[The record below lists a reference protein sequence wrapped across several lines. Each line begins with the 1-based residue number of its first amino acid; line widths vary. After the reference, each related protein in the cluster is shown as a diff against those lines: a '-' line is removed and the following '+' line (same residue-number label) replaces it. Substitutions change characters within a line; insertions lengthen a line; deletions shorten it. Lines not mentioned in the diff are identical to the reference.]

1 MAALCLKMSRTE
13 DSMRKYWIIGGSVI
27 GGLLALA
34 VLAVLVVPNLIPQEV
49 YRAEIEK
56 VAYQVTGRK
65 VTVTGRIDVAVFPRI
80 EARAG
85 ASTIAN
91 PEGFE
96 GADFAS
102 MKELRAAVALWPLF
116 SGNVEVEEFVLVEPS
131 ISLVS
136 REDGA
141 NNWTFTP
148 PTAPAGAPGE
158 SQQGGQMGASLRDLR
173 IEKGTVTFDDRK
185 EKKIQTLSELSLRAD
200 MQALD
205 KPLSFNAEGLV
216 NALRFRIESRL
227 ANPQAMIDG
236 LASPVEIKLQTD
248 LIRTD
253 LKGTLGL
260 GEMPEFDFAV
270 SGEIPNLP
278 ALGDAFQTPLPVP
291 AVLGKLTLSG
301 QAYGSFDDI
310 TIKVASARHE
320 SPLLNADLKGE
331 ARLARTIALQLDAS
345 ADAPKLAELA
355 RALDIAPP
363 AEAALGKATVSSKIT
378 GTLDDLVF
386 SDVNFEHA
394 SGLLHLLFRG
404 SAELRDQLTYAG
416 DVTIAAPDLRKLA
429 AAAGTQLPPGD
440 IYKAFSLTG
449 QTSGGTQDVLLRNA
463 TVKFD
468 NMTGTG
474 EAALS
479 FGAKPR
485 LTGTLN
491 TSAIDV
497 TAYAKASGAPAGKPA
512 AAAAGWGATPID
524 LSPLRLVDADLA
536 LKAKGIKFD
545 KFDFGPS
552 NVAVGLKG
560 GRLVADLKQ
569 TSLFGG
575 AGSARFV
582 ADGSGSKPG
591 IELKAKMDNLALKD
605 LLGAAANFR
614 MLEGAGGLDI
624 DLAGSG
630 ASLDA
635 LMSSLVGKG
644 AITSDESVLKGVNL
658 QELASAA
665 VNAFST
671 KKFSAAAI
679 SPIAQTRFDALQTSF
694 VMADGVAMLT
704 DMNID
709 TGAMTIAAGGAL
721 DIGRQQLTL
730 NLFPQFDDRKAGLNG
745 YGLPIKLSGSWS
757 GVSFAPD
764 WGWLADKATASA
776 RAEAESKIGDELKD
790 LGDSI
795 RGRLGLGAPKPA
807 PAATPAPTPT
817 PAAAPEPTEQ
827 EAPPPEGEPA
837 APPAL
842 PTPAPQSAEERLK
855 AEAQKALGRL
865 FGDN

>member
-1 MAALCLKMSRTE
+1 MDTVCLKTGRAE
-13 DSMRKYWIIGGSVI
+13 DSMRKYWITGGSVA

-34 VLAVLVVPNLIPQEV
+34 VVAVLVVPNLIPQEV

-65 VTVTGRIDVAVFPRI
+65 VAVTGRIDVTVFPRI

-91 PEGFE
+91 PGGFE
-96 GADFAS
+96 GSDFAS

-116 SGNVEVEEFVLVEPS
+116 SGNVEVEEFILVEPS
-131 ISLVS
+131 ISLIS
-136 REDGA
+136 LEDGR

-148 PTAPAGAPGE
+148 PTGPAGAPGE
-158 SQQGGQMGASLRDLR
+158 PQQGGQIGASLRDVR
-173 IEKGTVTFDDRK
+173 IEKGIVSFDDRR
-185 EKKIQTLSELSLRAD
+185 ENKIQTLSDLNLWAD

-205 KPLSFNAEGLV
+205 KPLSFKAEGLA
-216 NALRFRIESRL
+216 NALRFRVESRL
-227 ANPQAMIDG
+227 ENPQAMIDG
-236 LASPVEIKLQTD
+236 LASPIEIKLQTD

-253 LKGTLGL
+253 LKGTLAL
-260 GEMPEFDFAV
+260 GDTPEFDFAV
-270 SGEIPNLP
+270 TGEIPNLP

-320 SPLLNADLKGE
+320 SPLVNADLKGE
-331 ARLARTIALQLDAS
+331 ARLTRTIALQLDAS
-345 ADAPKLAELA
+345 ADASRLADLA

-378 GTLDDLVF
+378 GTLDNLVF

-394 SGLLHLLFRG
+394 SGLLNLLFQG
-404 SAELRDQLTYAG
+404 SAKLTDQLTYAG

-440 IYKAFSLTG
+440 IYNAFSLTG
-449 QTSGGTQDVLLRNA
+449 QTSGGTQDVLLKNA

-468 NMTGTG
+468 NITGTG

-485 LTGTLN
+485 LTGTLS

-497 TAYAKASGAPAGKPA
+497 TPYAQASGAPAGKPA
-512 AAAAGWGATPID
+512 AAPTGWGATPID
-524 LSPLRLVDADLA
+524 LSPLRLVDADLT
-536 LKAKGIKFD
+536 LKSKGIRFD

-552 NVAVGLKG
+552 NVAVGLKNG
-560 GRLVADLKQ
+560 KLIADLKQ

-575 AGSARFV
+575 SGTARFV
-582 ADGSGSKPG
+582 ADGSGAKPG
-591 IELKAKMDNLALKD
+591 IELKAKMDKVALKD
-605 LLGAAANFR
+605 LLGAAANFT

-665 VNAFST
+665 VNAFTS

-679 SPIAQTRFDALQTSF
+679 SPIAQTRFDALQTNF
-694 VMADGVAMLT
+694 VMADGVALLT

-730 NLFPQFDDRKAGLNG
+730 NVFPQFDDRKAGLNG
-745 YGLPIKLSGSWS
+745 YGLPMKLSGSWT
-757 GVSFAPD
+757 GVGFAPD

-776 RAEAESKIGDELKD
+776 KAEAKSKIEDELKD

-795 RGRLGLGAPKPA
+795 RSRRGLGATKPAPAAAPAPA
-807 PAATPAPTPT
+807 PAATPDT
-817 PAAAPEPTEQ
+817 PAAGSAAP
-827 EAPPPEGEPA
+827 AEGQPA
-837 APPAL
+837 APPA
-842 PTPAPQSAEERLK
+842 PTTPSPLSAEDRLK

>member
-1 MAALCLKMSRTE
+1 MQ
-13 DSMRKYWIIGGSVI
+13 KYWIIGGSIV
-27 GGLLALA
+27 GGLLALG

-49 YRAEIEK
+49 YRAEIER

-65 VTVTGRIDVAVFPRI
+65 VSVTGRIEVAVFPRI

-91 PEGFE
+91 PQGFE
-96 GADFAS
+96 GTDFAS

-116 SGNVEVEEFVLVEPS
+116 SGKVEVEEFVLVEPS
-131 ISLVS
+131 IALVS
-136 REDGA
+136 LEDGA

-158 SQQGGQMGASLRDLR
+158 PQQGGQLSASLRDVR
-173 IEKGTVTFDDRK
+173 IEKGIVSFDDRK
-185 EKKIQTLSELSLRAD
+185 ENKIQTLSDLNLWAD

-205 KPLSFNAEGLV
+205 KPLSFNAEGV
-216 NALRFRIESRL
+216 ANALKFRIESRL
-227 ANPQAMIDG
+227 ENPQAMIDG
-236 LASPVEIKLQTD
+236 LASPVEIKLETD

-260 GEMPEFDFAV
+260 GDTPEFDFAV
-270 SGEIPNLP
+270 NGEIPNLP
-278 ALGDAFQTPLPVP
+278 ALGNAFQTPLPVP

-310 TIKVASARHE
+310 TIKIASARHE

-331 ARLARTIALQLDAS
+331 ARLAKTIALQLDAS

-355 RALDIAPP
+355 RALNIAPP

-394 SGLLHLLFRG
+394 SGLLNLLFKG
-404 SAELRDQLTYAG
+404 SAKLKDQLTYAG

-449 QTSGGTQDVLLRNA
+449 QTSGGTKDVLLKNA

-468 NMTGTG
+468 DVTGTG
-474 EAALS
+474 QAALT

-485 LTGTLN
+485 LTGTLT

-497 TAYAKASGAPAGKPA
+497 TPYAKASGAPAGKPVA
-512 AAAAGWGATPID
+512 STGWGATPID
-524 LSPLRLVDADLA
+524 LSPLRLVDADLT
-536 LKAKGIKFD
+536 LKSSGVKFD
-545 KFDFGPS
+545 KFDFGSS
-552 NVAVGLKG
+552 NVAVGLTG

-575 AGSARFV
+575 SGSARFV
-582 ADGSGSKPG
+582 ADGSGAKPG
-591 IELKAKMDNLALKD
+591 IELKAKMDKLALKD
-605 LLGAAANFR
+605 LLGASAGFT

-630 ASLDA
+630 ANLEA
-635 LMSSLVGKG
+635 LMGSLVGKG

-665 VNAFST
+665 VNAFTS

-679 SPIAQTRFDALQTSF
+679 SSVAQTRFDALEANF
-694 VMADGVAMLT
+694 VMADGVALLT
-704 DMNID
+704 GMNID
-709 TGAMTIAAGGAL
+709 TGTMTISAGGAL
-721 DIGRQQLTL
+721 DVGRQQLTL
-730 NLFPQFDDRKAGLNG
+730 NLFPRFDDRQAGLNG
-745 YGLPIKLSGSWS
+745 YGLPIKLSGSWN
-757 GVSFAPD
+757 GINFAPD

-776 RAEAESKIGDELKD
+776 RDKAESKIQDELKD

-795 RGRLGLGAPKPA
+795 RGRLGLGTTKPQATTPA
-807 PAATPAPTPT
+807 PAPA
-817 PAAAPEPTEQ
+817 PAAAPEAPAPETPPV
-827 EAPPPEGEPA
+827 EAQPAAPAAPA
-837 APPAL
+837 APPA
-842 PTPAPQSAEERLK
+842 PTAQSAEDRLK
-855 AEAQKALGRL
+855 AEAEKALGRL
-865 FGDN
+865 FGGN

>member
-1 MAALCLKMSRTE
+1 
-13 DSMRKYWIIGGSVI
+13 MRKYWIIGGSIV
-27 GGLLALA
+27 GGLLAL
-34 VLAVLVVPNLIPQEV
+34 LALAILIVPNLIPQEV

-65 VTVTGRIDVAVFPRI
+65 VAVTGQIQVAVFPRI
-80 EARAG
+80 EAKAG

-96 GADFAS
+96 GPDFAS

-116 SGNVEVEEFVLVEPS
+116 FGNVEVEEFVLVEPK

-136 REDGA
+136 LEDGT

-148 PTAPAGAPGE
+148 PATTPAEPG
-158 SQQGGQMGASLRDLR
+158 QPAQGSQMGASLRDVR
-173 IEKGTVTFDDRK
+173 IEKGLVSFDDRK
-185 EKKIQTLSELSLRAD
+185 EKKIQTLSELNFWAD

-205 KPLSFNAEGLV
+205 KPLSFNAEGLA
-216 NALRFRIESRL
+216 NALKFKVESKL
-227 ANPQAMIDG
+227 ENPKAMLDG

-248 LIRTD
+248 LIKTD

-260 GEMPEFDFAV
+260 GDTPEFDFAV
-270 SGEIPNLP
+270 NGEIPNIP
-278 ALGDAFQTPLPVP
+278 ALADAFQTDVPVR
-291 AVLGKLTLSG
+291 AVLGKLTLDG

-320 SPLLNADLKGE
+320 SALLNADLKGE
-331 ARLARTIALQLDAS
+331 ARLAEAIALQLDAS
-345 ADAPKLAELA
+345 AEAPKLADLA

-363 AEAALGKATVSSKIT
+363 AEAALGKATVAAKIT
-378 GTLDDLVF
+378 GTLDNLTF
-386 SDVNFEHA
+386 SDVNFAHA
-394 SGLLHLLFRG
+394 SGLLNLLFKG
-404 SAELRDQLTYAG
+404 SASLKDQLAFAG

-429 AAAGTQLPPGD
+429 SAAGTELPPGD

-449 QTSGGTQDVLLRNA
+449 QTSGGAKDVLLKNA

-468 NMTGTG
+468 NITGTG
-474 EAALS
+474 EAALK
-479 FGAKPR
+479 FGGKPR

-497 TAYAKASGAPAGKPA
+497 TPYAKASGAPAGKPA
-512 AAAAGWGATPID
+512 AASTGWGNTPID
-524 LSPLRLVDADLA
+524 LSPLKLVDADLT
-536 LKAKGIKFD
+536 LKSSGIKFD

-552 NVAVGLKG
+552 NVAVGLNSGK
-560 GRLVADLKQ
+560 LIADLKQ

-582 ADGSGSKPG
+582 ADGSGARPG
-591 IELKAKMDNLALKD
+591 IELKARMDKLALKD
-605 LLGAAANFR
+605 LLGASAGFT

-630 ASLDA
+630 DNLQA

-665 VNAFST
+665 ANAFTS
-671 KKFSAAAI
+671 KKFNGSAF
-679 SPIAQTRFDALQTSF
+679 SSVAQTRFDALAANF
-694 VMADGVAMLT
+694 VMTDGVAMLT
-704 DMNID
+704 DMDID
-709 TGAMTIAAGGAL
+709 AGGMTIAAGGAL

-730 NLFPQFDDRKAGLNG
+730 NVFPQFDDKKAGLNG
-745 YGLPIKLSGSWS
+745 YGLPLKLSGSWS
-757 GVSFAPD
+757 GISFAPD

-776 RAEAESKIGDELKD
+776 RDKVQSEIQDELKGI
-790 LGDSI
+790 GDSL
-795 RGRLGLGAPKPA
+795 RDRLGLGGSKPA
-807 PAATPAPTPT
+807 PAAPAPAPAQTPV
-817 PAAAPEPTEQ
+817 PAPNAPATE
-827 EAPPPEGEPA
+827 PPPAQGQAATPPA
-837 APPAL
+837 QPAPPA
-842 PTPAPQSAEERLK
+842 QSAEDRLK
-855 AEAQKALGRL
+855 AEAEKALGRL
-865 FGDN
+865 FGGN

>member
-1 MAALCLKMSRTE
+1 
-13 DSMRKYWIIGGSVI
+13 MRKYWIIGGSVV

-34 VLAVLVVPNLIPQEV
+34 AIAVLVVPNLIPQEV

-65 VTVTGRIDVAVFPRI
+65 VSVTGRIEVAVFPRI

-96 GADFAS
+96 GSDFAS

-116 SGNVEVEEFVLVEPS
+116 SGNVEVEEFILVEPS
-131 ISLVS
+131 ISLIS
-136 REDGA
+136 LEDGR
-141 NNWTFTP
+141 NNWTFMP
-148 PTAPAGAPGE
+148 PTGPAGAPGE
-158 SQQGGQMGASLRDLR
+158 PQQGGQIGASLRDVR
-173 IEKGTVTFDDRK
+173 IEKGIVSFDDRR
-185 EKKIQTLSELSLRAD
+185 EKKIQTLSDLNLWAD

-205 KPLSFNAEGLV
+205 KPLSFKAEGLA
-216 NALRFRIESRL
+216 NALEFRIESRL
-227 ANPQAMIDG
+227 GNPQAMIDG

-253 LKGTLGL
+253 LKGTLAL
-260 GEMPEFDFAV
+260 GDMPEFDFALT
-270 SGEIPNLP
+270 GEIPNLP

-331 ARLARTIALQLDAS
+331 ARLTKTIALQLDAS
-345 ADAPKLAELA
+345 ADASRLADLA

-378 GTLDDLVF
+378 GTLDNLVF

-394 SGLLHLLFRG
+394 SGLLNLLFKG
-404 SAELRDQLTYAG
+404 SAQLKDQLTYAG

-429 AAAGTQLPPGD
+429 AAAGTQLPPGN
-440 IYKAFSLTG
+440 IYKTFSLTG
-449 QTSGGTQDVLLRNA
+449 QTSGGTQDVLLKNA

-468 NMTGTG
+468 NITGAG

-485 LTGTLN
+485 LTGTLS

-497 TAYAKASGAPAGKPA
+497 TPYAQASGALAGKPA
-512 AAAAGWGATPID
+512 AAPTGWGATPID
-524 LSPLRLVDADLA
+524 LSPLRLVDADLT
-536 LKAKGIKFD
+536 LKSNGIKFD

-552 NVAVGLKG
+552 NVAVGIRNGKLI
-560 GRLVADLKQ
+560 ADLKQ

-575 AGSARFV
+575 SGTARFV
-582 ADGSGSKPG
+582 ADGSGAKPG
-591 IELKAKMDNLALKD
+591 IELKAKVDKLALKD
-605 LLGAAANFR
+605 LLGAAANFT

-665 VNAFST
+665 VNAFTS

-679 SPIAQTRFDALQTSF
+679 SPIAQTRFDALQTNF

-745 YGLPIKLSGSWS
+745 YGLPMKLSGSWT

-776 RAEAESKIGDELKD
+776 KAEAESKIEDELKD

-807 PAATPAPTPT
+807 PQAAPAPAPAATQDTPEAASPAPVEGQPVVPPAPTP
-817 PAAAPEPTEQ
+817 PSPK
-827 EAPPPEGEPA
+827 
-837 APPAL
+837 
-842 PTPAPQSAEERLK
+842 SAEDRLK

>member
-1 MAALCLKMSRTE
+1 MDTVFLRTGRAE
-13 DSMRKYWIIGGSVI
+13 DSMRKYWITGGSI
-27 GGLLALA
+27 AGGILALA
-34 VLAVLVVPNLIPQEV
+34 AVAVLVVPNLIPQDV

-65 VTVTGRIDVAVFPRI
+65 VAVTGRIDVAVFPRI

-85 ASTIAN
+85 TSTIAN

-96 GADFAS
+96 GSDFAS

-116 SGNVEVEEFVLVEPS
+116 SGNVEIEEFVLVEPS

-136 REDGA
+136 LEDGR

-148 PTAPAGAPGE
+148 PTRPAGAPGE
-158 SQQGGQMGASLRDLR
+158 PQQGGQMGASLRDVR
-173 IEKGTVTFDDRK
+173 IEKGIVAFDDRK
-185 EKKIQTLSELSLRAD
+185 EKKIQTLSDLNFRAD

-205 KPLSFNAEGLV
+205 KPLSFNAEGLA

-227 ANPQAMIDG
+227 ENPQAMIDG
-236 LASPVEIKLQTD
+236 LASPVEINVQTD

-260 GEMPEFDFAV
+260 GDTPEFDFAV
-270 SGEIPNLP
+270 TGDIPNLP
-278 ALGDAFQTPLPVP
+278 ALGDAFQTSLPVP
-291 AVLGKLTLSG
+291 AVLGRLTLSG
-301 QAYGSFDDI
+301 RAFGSFDDI

-331 ARLARTIALQLDAS
+331 ARLAKTIALQLDAS
-345 ADAPKLAELA
+345 AEAPKLAELA
-355 RALDIAPP
+355 RALNIAPP
-363 AEAALGKATVSSKIT
+363 AEAALGKATVSSKIS
-378 GTLDDLVF
+378 GTLNDLVF

-394 SGLLHLLFRG
+394 SGLLNLLFQG
-404 SAELRDQLTYAG
+404 SAKLTDQLTYAG

-440 IYKAFSLTG
+440 IYKTFALAG
-449 QTSGGTQDVLLRNA
+449 KTSGGTQDVLLKNA

-468 NMTGTG
+468 NITGTG

-479 FGAKPR
+479 FGTRPR
-485 LTGTLN
+485 LTGTLSTN
-491 TSAIDV
+491 AIDV
-497 TAYAKASGAPAGKPA
+497 TPYAKASGAPAGRPA
-512 AAAAGWGATPID
+512 AATTGWGATPID
-524 LSPLRLVDADLA
+524 MSPLRLVDADLT
-536 LKAKGIKFD
+536 LKSKGIRFD
-545 KFDFGPS
+545 KFDFGSS
-552 NVAVGLKG
+552 NVAVGLKNG
-560 GRLVADLKQ
+560 KLVADLKQ

-575 AGSARFV
+575 SGTARFV
-582 ADGSGSKPG
+582 ADGSGAKPG
-591 IELKAKMDNLALKD
+591 VELRAKMDNLALKE
-605 LLGAAANFR
+605 LLGAAANFT

-630 ASLDA
+630 TSLDA

-644 AITSDESVLKGVNL
+644 TITSDESVLKGVNL

-665 VNAFST
+665 VNAFTS

-679 SPIAQTRFDALQTSF
+679 SPIAQTRFDALRTDF

-704 DMNID
+704 DMDID

-721 DIGRQQLTL
+721 DIGRQQVTL
-730 NLFPQFDDRKAGLNG
+730 NLFPRFDDRRAGLNG
-745 YGLPIKLSGSWS
+745 YGLPVKLSGSWT
-757 GVSFAPD
+757 GVTFAPD
-764 WGWLADKATASA
+764 WDWLAEKATASA
-776 RAEAESKIGDELKD
+776 KAEAESKIEEELKD

-795 RGRLGLGAPKPA
+795 RGRLGLGGTKPA
-807 PAATPAPTPT
+807 PAAAPAPMPAATPDTPAAGSPAPPEAQPAATPAPTP
-817 PAAAPEPTEQ
+817 PSP
-827 EAPPPEGEPA
+827 
-837 APPAL
+837 L
-842 PTPAPQSAEERLK
+842 SAEDRLK

>member
-1 MAALCLKMSRTE
+1 
-13 DSMRKYWIIGGSVI
+13 MRKYWIIGGSVV

-34 VLAVLVVPNLIPQEV
+34 AIAVLVVPNLIPQEV

-65 VTVTGRIDVAVFPRI
+65 VSVTGRIEVAVFPRI

-96 GADFAS
+96 GSDFAS

-116 SGNVEVEEFVLVEPS
+116 SGNVEVEEFILVEPS
-131 ISLVS
+131 ISLIS
-136 REDGA
+136 LEDGN

-148 PTAPAGAPGE
+148 PTGPAGVSGE
-158 SQQGGQMGASLRDLR
+158 PQQSGQMGASLRDVR
-173 IEKGTVTFDDRK
+173 IEKGIVSFDDRR
-185 EKKIQTLSELSLRAD
+185 EKKIQTLSDLNLWAD

-205 KPLSFNAEGLV
+205 KPLSFKAEGLA
-216 NALRFRIESRL
+216 NALEFRIESRL
-227 ANPQAMIDG
+227 GNPQAMIDG

-253 LKGTLGL
+253 LKGTLAL
-260 GEMPEFDFAV
+260 GDMPEFDFALT
-270 SGEIPNLP
+270 GEIPNLP

-331 ARLARTIALQLDAS
+331 ARLTKTIALQLDAS
-345 ADAPKLAELA
+345 ADASRLADLA

-378 GTLDDLVF
+378 GTLDNLVF

-394 SGLLHLLFRG
+394 SGLLNLLFKG
-404 SAELRDQLTYAG
+404 SAQLKDQLTYAG

-429 AAAGTQLPPGD
+429 AAAGTQLPPGN
-440 IYKAFSLTG
+440 IYKTFSLTG
-449 QTSGGTQDVLLRNA
+449 QTSGGTQDVLLKNA

-468 NMTGTG
+468 NITGAG

-485 LTGTLN
+485 LTGTLS

-497 TAYAKASGAPAGKPA
+497 TPYAQASGAPAGKPA
-512 AAAAGWGATPID
+512 AAPTGWGATPID
-524 LSPLRLVDADLA
+524 LSPLRLVDADLT
-536 LKAKGIKFD
+536 LKSNGIKFD

-552 NVAVGLKG
+552 NVAVGIRNGKLI
-560 GRLVADLKQ
+560 ADLKQ

-575 AGSARFV
+575 SGTARFV
-582 ADGSGSKPG
+582 ADGSGAKPG
-591 IELKAKMDNLALKD
+591 IELKAKVDKLALKD
-605 LLGAAANFR
+605 LLGAAANFT
-614 MLEGAGGLDI
+614 MLEGAGGVDI

-630 ASLDA
+630 TSLDA

-665 VNAFST
+665 VNAFSS

-679 SPIAQTRFDALQTSF
+679 SPIAQTRFDALQTNF

-745 YGLPIKLSGSWS
+745 YGLPMKLSGSWT

-776 RAEAESKIGDELKD
+776 KAEAESKIEDELKD

-807 PAATPAPTPT
+807 PQAAPAPAPAATQDTPEAASPAPVEGQPVVPPAPTP
-817 PAAAPEPTEQ
+817 
-827 EAPPPEGEPA
+827 PPPK
-837 APPAL
+837 
-842 PTPAPQSAEERLK
+842 SAEDRLK

>member
-1 MAALCLKMSRTE
+1 
-13 DSMRKYWIIGGSVI
+13 MRKYWIIGGSI
-27 GGLLALA
+27 LGGLLALA

-49 YRAEIEK
+49 YRAEIER

-65 VTVTGRIDVAVFPRI
+65 VAVTGRIEVAVFPRI

-96 GADFAS
+96 GSDFAS

-116 SGNVEVEEFVLVEPS
+116 SGNVEVEEFVLVEPN

-136 REDGA
+136 LEDGT

-148 PTAPAGAPGE
+148 PTAPAGEPGE
-158 SQQGGQMGASLRDLR
+158 QPEGGQMGASLRDVR
-173 IEKGTVTFDDRK
+173 IEKGTVSFDDRK
-185 EKKIQTLSELSLRAD
+185 EGKIQTLSDLNLWAD

-205 KPLSFNAEGLV
+205 KPLSFNAEGFA
-216 NALRFRIESRL
+216 NALKFRIESRL
-227 ANPQAMIDG
+227 ENPQAMLDG

-260 GEMPEFDFAV
+260 GDTPEFDFAV

-278 ALGDAFQTPLPVP
+278 ALGDAFQTPLPVRS
-291 AVLGKLTLSG
+291 VLGKLTLSG

-320 SPLLNADLKGE
+320 SLLLNADLKGE
-331 ARLARTIALQLDAS
+331 ARLAQTIALQLDAS
-345 ADAPKLAELA
+345 AEAPKLADLA
-355 RALDIAPP
+355 RALNIAPP
-363 AEAALGKATVSSKIT
+363 AEAALGKATVSAKIT
-378 GTLDDLVF
+378 GALDDLVF
-386 SDVNFEHA
+386 SNVNFAHA
-394 SGLLHLLFRG
+394 SGLLNLLFTG
-404 SAELRDQLTYAG
+404 TAKLKEQLTYAG

-440 IYKAFSLTG
+440 IYKTFSLTG
-449 QTSGGTQDVLLRNA
+449 QTSGGTQDVLLKNA

-468 NMTGTG
+468 NVTGTG

-485 LTGTLN
+485 LTGTLA

-497 TAYAKASGAPAGKPA
+497 TPYAKASGAPAGKPA
-512 AAAAGWGATPID
+512 ATTGWGTTPID
-524 LSPLRLVDADLA
+524 LSPLRLVDADLT
-536 LKAKGIKFD
+536 LKSKGIKFD

-552 NVAVGLKG
+552 NVAVGLTG
-560 GRLVADLKQ
+560 GKLVADLKQ

-575 AGSARFV
+575 SGSARFV
-582 ADGSGSKPG
+582 ADGSSAKPG
-591 IELKAKMDNLALKD
+591 IELKAKMDKLALKD
-605 LLGAAANFR
+605 LLGAAAGFTN
-614 MLEGAGGLDI
+614 LEGAGGLDI

-630 ASLDA
+630 ANLEA
-635 LMSSLVGKG
+635 LMGSLVGKG

-665 VNAFST
+665 VNAFTS

-679 SPIAQTRFDALQTSF
+679 SPIAQTRFDALQTNF
-694 VMADGVAMLT
+694 VMADGVAILT

-730 NLFPQFDDRKAGLNG
+730 NLFPQFDDRQAGLNG
-745 YGLPIKLSGSWS
+745 YGLPIKLSGGWS
-757 GVSFAPD
+757 SVTFAPD

-776 RAEAESKIGDELKD
+776 RTQVESEIQDELKD

-795 RGRLGLGAPKPA
+795 RDRLGLGAPKPA
-807 PAATPAPTPT
+807 PATPAPAPA
-817 PAAAPEPTEQ
+817 PAATPD
-827 EAPPPEGEPA
+827 
-837 APPAL
+837 
-842 PTPAPQSAEERLK
+842 TPAPETPATEGQPIAPSVQPTPPPLSAEDRLK
-855 AEAQKALGRL
+855 AEAEKALGRL
-865 FGDN
+865 FGGD

>member
-1 MAALCLKMSRTE
+1 
-13 DSMRKYWIIGGSVI
+13 MRKYWIIGGSVV

-34 VLAVLVVPNLIPQEV
+34 AIAVLAVPNLIPQEV

-65 VTVTGRIDVAVFPRI
+65 VSVTGRIEVAVFPRI

-96 GADFAS
+96 GSDFAS

-116 SGNVEVEEFVLVEPS
+116 SGNVEVEEFILVEPS
-131 ISLVS
+131 ISLIS
-136 REDGA
+136 LEDGN

-148 PTAPAGAPGE
+148 PTGPAGVSGE
-158 SQQGGQMGASLRDLR
+158 PQQSGQMGASLRDVR
-173 IEKGTVTFDDRK
+173 IEKGIVSFDDRR
-185 EKKIQTLSELSLRAD
+185 EKKIQTLSDLNLWAD

-205 KPLSFNAEGLV
+205 KPLSFKAEGLA
-216 NALRFRIESRL
+216 NALEFRIESRL
-227 ANPQAMIDG
+227 GNPQAMIDG

-253 LKGTLGL
+253 LKGTLAL
-260 GEMPEFDFAV
+260 GDMPEFDFALT
-270 SGEIPNLP
+270 GEIPNLP

-331 ARLARTIALQLDAS
+331 ARLTKTIALQLDAS
-345 ADAPKLAELA
+345 ADASRLADLA

-378 GTLDDLVF
+378 GTLDNLVF

-394 SGLLHLLFRG
+394 SGLLKLLFKG
-404 SAELRDQLTYAG
+404 SAQLKDQLTYAG

-429 AAAGTQLPPGD
+429 AAAGTQLPPGN
-440 IYKAFSLTG
+440 IYKTFSLTG
-449 QTSGGTQDVLLRNA
+449 QTSGGTQDVLLKNA

-468 NMTGTG
+468 NITGAG

-485 LTGTLN
+485 LTGTLS

-497 TAYAKASGAPAGKPA
+497 TPYAQASGAPAGKPA
-512 AAAAGWGATPID
+512 AAPTGWGATPID
-524 LSPLRLVDADLA
+524 LSPLRLVDADLT
-536 LKAKGIKFD
+536 LKSNGIKFD

-552 NVAVGLKG
+552 NVAVGIRNGKLI
-560 GRLVADLKQ
+560 ADLKQ

-575 AGSARFV
+575 SGTARFV
-582 ADGSGSKPG
+582 ADGSGAKPG
-591 IELKAKMDNLALKD
+591 IELKAKVDKLALKD
-605 LLGAAANFR
+605 LLGAAANFT
-614 MLEGAGGLDI
+614 MLEGAGGVDI

-630 ASLDA
+630 TSLDA

-665 VNAFST
+665 VNAFSS

-679 SPIAQTRFDALQTSF
+679 SPIAQTRFDALQTNF

-745 YGLPIKLSGSWS
+745 YGLPMKLSGSWT

-776 RAEAESKIGDELKD
+776 KAEAESKIEDELKD

-807 PAATPAPTPT
+807 PQAAPAPAPAATQDTPEAASPAPVEGQPVVPPAPTP
-817 PAAAPEPTEQ
+817 
-827 EAPPPEGEPA
+827 PPPK
-837 APPAL
+837 
-842 PTPAPQSAEERLK
+842 SAEDRLK

>member
-1 MAALCLKMSRTE
+1 
-13 DSMRKYWIIGGSVI
+13 MRKYWIIGGSVV

-34 VLAVLVVPNLIPQEV
+34 AIAVLVVPNLIPQEV

-65 VTVTGRIDVAVFPRI
+65 VSVTGRIEVAVFPRI

-96 GADFAS
+96 GSDFAS

-116 SGNVEVEEFVLVEPS
+116 SGNVEVEEFILVEPS
-131 ISLVS
+131 ISLIS
-136 REDGA
+136 LEDGN

-148 PTAPAGAPGE
+148 PTGPAGVSGE
-158 SQQGGQMGASLRDLR
+158 PQQSGQMGASLRDVR
-173 IEKGTVTFDDRK
+173 IEKGIVSFDDRR
-185 EKKIQTLSELSLRAD
+185 EKKIQTLSDLNLWAD

-205 KPLSFNAEGLV
+205 KPLSFKAEGLA
-216 NALRFRIESRL
+216 NALEFRIESRL
-227 ANPQAMIDG
+227 GNPQAMIDG

-253 LKGTLGL
+253 LKGTLAL
-260 GEMPEFDFAV
+260 GDMPEFDFALT
-270 SGEIPNLP
+270 GEIPNLP

-331 ARLARTIALQLDAS
+331 ARLTKTIALQLDAS
-345 ADAPKLAELA
+345 ADASRLADLA

-378 GTLDDLVF
+378 GTLDNLVF

-394 SGLLHLLFRG
+394 SGLLNLLFKG
-404 SAELRDQLTYAG
+404 SAQLKDQLTYAG

-429 AAAGTQLPPGD
+429 AAAGTQLPPGN
-440 IYKAFSLTG
+440 IYKTFSLTG
-449 QTSGGTQDVLLRNA
+449 QTSGGTQDVLLKNA

-468 NMTGTG
+468 NITGAG

-485 LTGTLN
+485 LTGTLS

-497 TAYAKASGAPAGKPA
+497 TPYAQASGAPAGKPA
-512 AAAAGWGATPID
+512 AAPTGWGATPID
-524 LSPLRLVDADLA
+524 LSPLRLVDADLT
-536 LKAKGIKFD
+536 LKSNGIKFD

-552 NVAVGLKG
+552 NVAVGIRNGKLI
-560 GRLVADLKQ
+560 ADLKQ

-575 AGSARFV
+575 SGTARFV
-582 ADGSGSKPG
+582 ADGSGAKPG
-591 IELKAKMDNLALKD
+591 IELKAKVDKLALKD
-605 LLGAAANFR
+605 LLGAAANFT
-614 MLEGAGGLDI
+614 MLEGAGGVDI

-630 ASLDA
+630 TSLDA

-665 VNAFST
+665 VNAFSS
-671 KKFSAAAI
+671 KRFSAAAI
-679 SPIAQTRFDALQTSF
+679 SPIARTRFDALQTNF

-745 YGLPIKLSGSWS
+745 YGLPMKLSGSWT

-776 RAEAESKIGDELKD
+776 KAEAESKIEDELKD

-807 PAATPAPTPT
+807 PQAAPAPAPAATQDTPEAASPAPVEGQPVVPPAPTP
-817 PAAAPEPTEQ
+817 
-827 EAPPPEGEPA
+827 PPPK
-837 APPAL
+837 
-842 PTPAPQSAEERLK
+842 SAEDRLK